1 MKEKQLTPDEI
12 FDQRC
17 EEREKHSQAIT
28 SNPIKNTISLN
39 MEIFEFICWIEK
51 IQNIPSEDGLT
62 KGGDGYTWYN
72 SMWKSWLK
80 ERKIQ
85 EYSPE
90 YIEKIVEMGKFIML
104 LQKL

>member
-1 MKEKQLTPDEI
+1 
-12 FDQRC
+12 
-17 EEREKHSQAIT
+17 
-28 SNPIKNTISLN
+28 
-39 MEIFEFICWIEK
+39 
-51 IQNIPSEDGLT
+51 
-62 KGGDGYTWYN
+62 
-72 SMWKSWLK
+72 MWKSWLK